1 MIKSLIELKAFLK
14 EVPFVNENL
23 VWSEEKWKFAKLLL
37 RTLEPVYATTIKLQE
52 KNLTVGE
59 FYGEWLRCKLK
70 LKKESLGEILI
81 TYMENRETKLFSNS
95 AFLGTVLLDPRYKCL
110 LAFAILKKLIK
121 LKMKKMIY

>member
-59 FYGEWLRCKLK
+59 FYGEWLRCK
-70 LKKESLGEILI
+70 
-81 TYMENRETKLFSNS
+81 
-95 AFLGTVLLDPRYKCL
+95 
-110 LAFAILKKLIK
+110 IK
-121 LKMKKMIY
+121 